1 MSMDPALQ
9 TFLAECQELL
19 QEMEDGLLVL
29 EEQPDDIETLNA
41 LFRAAHTIKGSAG
54 IFGLD
59 PICSF
64 THRVENVLSKMR
76 DGEITINGDLAGL
89 LLNCRDHI
97 RALVSRL
104 VEEGG
109 EVDGAMEAEGAKLTE
124 QLGVYLG
131 EAPMVATA
139 APAEEQAG
147 GTPVGE
153 RAGGWHISLRFDTD
167 VLRMGMDPLAF
178 LRYLR
183 KLGEITHLAIA
194 ADTLPAA
201 AEMDPESAYLGFEL
215 RLEGETDEAAI
226 EDVFEFV
233 QEDCTLRILPPDAPA
248 ERWQALIQ
256 SLPEGPE
263 RAAEL
268 LAEAGAVIPE
278 EAPPEPEPEPVAKPT
293 AAPATTTEAKP
304 QEKAAA
310 KGGAQK
316 SGGTLRVDADR
327 LDQLINLVGEL
338 VIAVAGTE
346 VQARRSADE
355 AMREATEGM
364 SRLVEEIRDTS
375 LKLRMVPIGETFR
388 RFQRVVRDAAR
399 DLGKQVDLQLY
410 GSDTELDKVVSE
422 RISDPLMHL
431 VRNAVDHG
439 LEQPEVRAAAG
450 KPEMGTIVL
459 EAYYDSGSIV
469 IEINDDGAGL
479 NAERIAAKAV
489 ERGLIEAGQQLPEQ
503 EIHRLIF
510 EPGFSTAEKVSNLSG
525 RGVGMDVV
533 RRNIEALRGSVD
545 VESSPGE
552 GSTFRIRLP
561 LTLSIIDGFLLK
573 VGGTAYVVPLEMLV
587 ECIEVGDEECR
598 ITEGHDYLDLR
609 GEVLPF
615 LRMRELFAADDDGHR
630 RENIVVVQYGEH
642 KAGLVVDELL
652 GETQAVIKPL
662 GALFQ
667 KLRGISGA
675 TILGSGEVALILDVP
690 GLVQRA
696 ADAGVHPGG
705 AFTLHAGDGG
715 EAPTVH

>member
-9 TFLAECQELL
+9 TFLGECQDLL

-59 PICSF
+59 PICGF
-64 THRVENVLSKMR
+64 THGVENLLSRLR
-76 DGEITINGDLAGL
+76 DGELTINGEMAGL
-89 LLNCRDHI
+89 LLSCRDHI
-97 RALVSRL
+97 RSLVTRL

-109 EVDGAMEAEGAKLTE
+109 EVDGTMSAEGAALTGR
-124 QLGVYLG
+124 LAIYLDEG
-131 EAPMVATA
+131 PAA
-139 APAEEQAG
+139 APAAASADAPTPGTAAG
-147 GTPVGE
+147 
-153 RAGGWHISLRFDTD
+153 AWHVSLRFDGD

-183 KLGEITHLAIA
+183 KLGEITHVAIS
-194 ADTLPAA
+194 DSLPAV
-201 AEMDPESAYLGFEL
+201 AEMDPESCYLGFEA
-215 RLEGETDEAAI
+215 RLEGETDQGAI

-233 QEDCTLRILPPDAPA
+233 RDDCTLQIIPPGAPA
-248 ERWQALIQ
+248 ERWRALIEA
-256 SLPEGPE
+256 LPEGAE

-268 LAEAGAVIPE
+268 LAEAGAEIPG
-278 EAPPEPEPEPVAKPT
+278 EAPEATPEPSPPEP
-293 AAPATTTEAKP
+293 APAATAPDEGGAKAA
-304 QEKAAA
+304 EKGGAA
-310 KGGAQK
+310 KGGAAK
-316 SGGTLRVDADR
+316 GGGSLRVDAER

-338 VIAVAGTE
+338 VIAVAGTD
-346 VQARRSADE
+346 VLARRAADE
-355 AMREATEGM
+355 ALRESAEGM

-388 RFQRVVRDAAR
+388 RFQRVVRDGAR
-399 DLGKQVDLQLY
+399 DLGKQIELITY
-410 GSDTELDKVVSE
+410 GADTELDKVVSE

-431 VRNAVDHG
+431 VRNAMDHG
-439 LEQPEVRAAAG
+439 LERPEIRTAAG
-450 KPEMGTIVL
+450 KPAAGTIHL

-489 ERGLIEAGQQLPEQ
+489 ERGLIEAGQPLSEH
-503 EIHRLIF
+503 EIYRLIF

-533 RRNIEALRGSVD
+533 RRNIEALRGTVD

-573 VGGTAYVVPLEMLV
+573 VSDTSYVVPLEMLV

-598 ITEGHDYLDLR
+598 LTEGHDYLDLR

-615 LRMRELFAADDDGHR
+615 LRMRDLLAADGDDRR
-630 RENIVVVQYGEH
+630 RENIVVVQYGDY
-642 KAGLVVDELL
+642 KAGLVVDDLL

-667 KLRGISGA
+667 RLRGISGA

-696 ADAGVHPGG
+696 VEAGGHLLAEP
-705 AFTLHAGDGG
+705 AEGG
-715 EAPTVH
+715 EARIIH

>member
-9 TFLAECQELL
+9 TFLGECQDLL
-19 QEMEDGLLVL
+19 QELEDGLLVL
-29 EEQPDDIETLNA
+29 EEQPDDDETLNA

-59 PICSF
+59 PISSF
-64 THRVENVLSKMR
+64 THRVENVLSRMR
-76 DGEITINGDLAGL
+76 DGELTINGELAGL
-89 LLNCRDHI
+89 LLSCRDHI
-97 RALVSRL
+97 RALVTRL

-109 EVDGAMEAEGAKLTE
+109 EVDAGMESEGAALTKR
-124 QLGVYLG
+124 LGVYLD
-131 EAPMVATA
+131 EPPAETPTATA
-139 APAEEQAG
+139 EQSTTTTAG
-147 GTPVGE
+147 
-153 RAGGWHISLRFDTD
+153 AWHISLRFGDD

-183 KLGEITHLAIA
+183 KLGEITHVAIS
-194 ADTLPAA
+194 DTLPTA
-201 AEMDPESAYLGFEL
+201 AEMDPEGCYLGFEL
-215 RLEGETDEAAI
+215 RLEGETDQAAI

-233 QEDCTLRILPPDAPA
+233 RDDCELRILPPDATPEA
-248 ERWQALIQ
+248 WKQLLSA
-256 SLPEGPE
+256 LPEGSD
-263 RAAEL
+263 RATEL
-268 LAEAGAVIPE
+268 LTEAGADLS
-278 EAPPEPEPEPVAKPT
+278 EPEPEPQPEPT
-293 AAPATTTEAKP
+293 ATPASTPTE
-304 QEKAAA
+304 ENKAAPTA
-310 KGGAQK
+310 KKGGANK
-316 SGGTLRVDADR
+316 GGGTLRVDAER

-338 VIAVAGTE
+338 VIAVAGTD
-346 VQARRSADE
+346 VQARRTGQE
-355 AMREATEGM
+355 LLRESVEGM

-388 RFQRVVRDAAR
+388 RFQRVVRDGAR
-399 DLGKQVDLQLY
+399 DLGKQVELITY
-410 GSDTELDKVVSE
+410 GADTELDKVVSE

-439 LEQPEVRAAAG
+439 METPEVRRAAG
-450 KPEMGTIVL
+450 KPEMGSIVL

-479 NAERIAAKAV
+479 NAERIAAKAL
-489 ERGLIEAGQQLPEQ
+489 ERGLIEAGQQLSEQ

-510 EPGFSTAEKVSNLSG
+510 EAGFSTAEKVSNLSG

-545 VESSPGE
+545 VESTPGE

-598 ITEGHDYLDLR
+598 INEEHDYLDLR

-615 LRMRELFAADDDGHR
+615 LRMNQLFAADDAAPS
-630 RENIVVVQYGEH
+630 RENIVVVQYGEY

-662 GALFQ
+662 GLIFQ
-667 KLRGISGA
+667 RLRGISGA
-675 TILGSGEVALILDVP
+675 TILGSGEVALILDIP

-696 ADAGVHPGG
+696 ADGGNGAGTGMGATLGTGIGG
-705 AFTLHAGDGG
+705 AIGAG
-715 EAPTVH
+715 ATIN